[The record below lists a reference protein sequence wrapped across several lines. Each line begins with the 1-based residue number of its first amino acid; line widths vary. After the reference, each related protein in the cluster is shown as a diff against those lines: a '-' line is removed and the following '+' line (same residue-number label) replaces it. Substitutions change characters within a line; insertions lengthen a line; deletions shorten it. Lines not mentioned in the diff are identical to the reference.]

1 MNDERSQRDRC
12 ILFGSEI
19 QPDEVEELSR
29 TELVSILSA
38 IVQAARNVGFCG
50 PVVTPEAE
58 PNCITSF
65 IEAELELRYPSD
77 PARRDGRMFDAD
89 ELIQG
94 WVTEDV
100 SRVLDGAGKSEND
113 QYTAQLFSVEGSK

>member
-1 MNDERSQRDRC
+1 MNDERSKRDRC
-12 ILFGSEI
+12 ILFESEI

-29 TELVSILSA
+29 AELVDILSA
-38 IVQAARNVGFCG
+38 IVQAARNVGFYG
-50 PVVTPEAE
+50 PVVAPEAE
-58 PNCITSF
+58 PNCLASF

-89 ELIQG
+89 ELIRG

-100 SRVLDGAGKSEND
+100 SSVFDGAGKSEND
-113 QYTAQLFSVEGSK
+113 QYTAQLFSLEGSK